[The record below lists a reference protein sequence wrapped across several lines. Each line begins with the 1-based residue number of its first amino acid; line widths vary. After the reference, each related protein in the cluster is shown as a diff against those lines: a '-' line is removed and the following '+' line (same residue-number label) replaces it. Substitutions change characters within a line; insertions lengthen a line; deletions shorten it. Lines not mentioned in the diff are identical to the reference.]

1 MLPERGAVVPWQVV
15 WELLE
20 ALALLAWGPSRNQLP
35 PRASCRSIPRGH
47 SPPSPHCQHNPG
59 HPQPQASTA
68 RLRAQPRFASPC
80 GDIWLPVAK
89 SRGFVPPAVSLLSF

>member
-1 MLPERGAVVPWQVV
+1 MLPERGAVVPWQVA

-20 ALALLAWGPSRNQLP
+20 AVALLATR
-35 PRASCRSIPRGH
+35 
-47 SPPSPHCQHNPG
+47 CQHNPG